1 MMKIK
6 RDNLRDLLIA
16 EEEAVDEA
24 VNRAM
29 RHALLA
35 HKRAGNAVASWENGR
50 VVMIPA
56 EKIPVGGRKRGGE
69 R

>member
-1 MMKIK
+1 MKIK
-6 RDNLRDLLIA
+6 SDNLQDLLIA
-16 EEEAVDEA
+16 EEKAVDEA
-24 VNRAM
+24 VNRAV

-35 HKRAGNAVASWENGR
+35 HKRAGNPVASWENGK

-56 EKIPVGGRKRGGE
+56 EKIPVDERKRRGE

>member
-1 MMKIK
+1 MKIK
-6 RDNLRDLLIA
+6 SDKLQDLLIA
-16 EEEAVDEA
+16 EEKAVDEA
-24 VNRAM
+24 VNKAV

-56 EKIPVGGRKRGGE
+56 GKIPVGGGKRGGE